1 MVVKGDEHRNIAHL
15 ALYSKDTS
23 LNYFNLIK
31 NKKSFKI
38 SKKINLELYAIA
50 KTPKYVNIGMQRAR
64 KKRHSW

>member
-31 NKKSFKI
+31 NKK
-38 SKKINLELYAIA
+38 LY
-50 KTPKYVNIGMQRAR
+50 KFLKQRH
-64 KKRHSW
+64 KV